1 MKFISILMILFLSTL
16 FVACDKNLEVANS
29 DKRIDNTNVEEPKPE
44 DNTSVEEP
52 KSENSTSVAESNVA
66 ESKPEDNVSVDEN
79 KLATPKDAI
88 TYQFDLIKQGDY
100 DTLKA
105 CCFTEKAKSG
115 LTKEIVESAQKDSS
129 KYTMEDLVNSIVDGE
144 ADGKKTAK
152 IMMKNGR
159 TLTTL
164 VETDGKWLA
173 NTIWFKN
180 N

>member
-1 MKFISILMILFLSTL
+1 MKLISILMILFLSTL
-16 FVACDKNLEVANS
+16 FVACDKNFETENS
-29 DKRIDNTNVEEPKPE
+29 DKMTANANIEEPKPIDNTSVEAPKPE

-52 KSENSTSVAESNVA
+52 KPEESTSV
-66 ESKPEDNVSVDEN
+66 DEK

-88 TYQFDLIKQGDY
+88 AYQFELIQKGDY

-105 CCFTEKAKSG
+105 CCFTEKAEGG
-115 LTKEIVESAQKDSS
+115 LTKEIVEKAQKDSS

-144 ADGKKTAK
+144 ADGRKTAK

-164 VETDGKWLA
+164 VESDGKWVA
-173 NTIWFKN
+173 DTIWFKN